1 MDAII
6 IEGMNRGIK
15 WLIWALCVL
24 GLGLIISL
32 SMAGL
37 VQAAIAG
44 WILLSPA
51 MLWGGVMV
59 GLVCSLLCA
68 AAGIVLAVRGLMI
81 LVKSVKGVMSADSRR
96 VDTLAY
102 C

>member
-51 MLWGGVMV
+51 MLWGGGDGGACLFLAM
-59 GLVCSLLCA
+59 CSGWDCFGRA
-68 AAGIVLAVRGLMI
+68 R
-81 LVKSVKGVMSADSRR
+81 AD
-96 VDTLAY
+96 DFG
-102 C
+102 